1 LLSGRCSARSVP
13 GTGNPKERVIRLTT
27 VLLPAALAAGILASP
42 AGAAVHPSHVRAN
55 AAGSDGPPPV
65 LPSIVGRRINRGEK
79 ALDRAGDYVDRE
91 MPDKAVV
98 SLRNARRN
106 MYAAWRNAVDVV
118 ENAPPPPPA
127 EAGRVRKTVPIGKR
141 AHRSAVY
148 LGPEET
154 AVAVLG
160 FQHDAAT
167 TAFDLLDGAKGT
179 LRDSVSRTMFAALN
193 QRDKAIVYIHDRPVP
208 PPPAEAGRVRAHAS
222 DEDAPPSFATL
233 MPGIVGDIDDELGQI
248 RGLVRGGALTPGEKR
263 IMGLAKS
270 QDLETKDQV
279 NTWWPPLPV
288 GDG

>member
-1 LLSGRCSARSVP
+1 VP
-13 GTGNPKERVIRLTT
+13 AV
-27 VLLPAALAAGILASP
+27 LAAGALVIPSGATASTGGT
-42 AGAAVHPSHVRAN
+42 AH

-65 LPSIVGRRINRGEK
+65 LPSIVRKRINRGEK
-79 ALDRAGDYVDRE
+79 ALDRAADYVDRE

-127 EAGRVRKTVPIGKR
+127 EAGRVHQRVPVRKKAQSSTVFL
-141 AHRSAVY
+141 S
-148 LGPEET
+148 PEET

-167 TAFDLLDGAKGT
+167 SAYDLLDGAKGS
-179 LRDSVSRTMFAALN
+179 LRDAVSTT
-193 QRDKAIVYIHDRPVP
+193 IIHNRPVP
-208 PPPAEAGRVRAHAS
+208 PPPAEAGSVRAHAA
-222 DEDAPPSFATL
+222 DEDGPPTFATL
-233 MPGIVGDIDDELGQI
+233 MPDVVSDLDDELGQV

-263 IMGLAKS
+263 ILGLAKS
-270 QDLETKDQV
+270 QVLETKDNV
-279 NTWWPPLPV
+279 NTWWPPVV